1 MRDPL
6 MRADKI
12 RAGFETERRMFRPYH
27 EIAAHASRQIEDDAA
42 ALLPDPVDDF
52 AKKRGISARR
62 TGTWIPDVKMD
73 DGGAGRLAMEGR
85 GGDLRRCHGHIP
97 ILADR
102 VGGAG
107 HGAGDENLCSNHGGT
122 MVLETRH
129 AVQCAAG
136 SRWVCSLPHRL
147 AGENVIVSILGVLC
161 GRKDMALHILLIQE
175 DAAGAK
181 IVRDALA
188 NSRDQEFSVEWVR
201 TCAQALA
208 RLAGV
213 DDLPPTK
220 AGAVAAVL
228 GDLRVP
234 DVWGIDCFNL
244 LFDAAPQVP
253 ILILSTLE
261 DEAVAKLAVHRGAHD
276 YLLQGLMDG
285 YLLPKT
291 LAGMIEG
298 ASNTE
303 ALFDEKERAQVTLNS
318 IGDAVISTEASG
330 HVTYLNIVAERLT
343 GWARTGGGGR

>member
-1 MRDPL
+1 
-6 MRADKI
+6 
-12 RAGFETERRMFRPYH
+12 
-27 EIAAHASRQIEDDAA
+27 
-42 ALLPDPVDDF
+42 
-52 AKKRGISARR
+52 
-62 TGTWIPDVKMD
+62 
-73 DGGAGRLAMEGR
+73 
-85 GGDLRRCHGHIP
+85 
-97 ILADR
+97 
-102 VGGAG
+102 
-107 HGAGDENLCSNHGGT
+107 
-122 MVLETRH
+122 
-129 AVQCAAG
+129 
-136 SRWVCSLPHRL
+136 
-147 AGENVIVSILGVLC
+147 
-161 GRKDMALHILLIQE
+161 MALHILLIQ
-175 DAAGAK
+175 DDPAGAK

-213 DDLPPTK
+213 DDLPRAK

-228 GDLRVP
+228 VDLHLP

-291 LAGMIEG
+291 LAGMIDG

-318 IGDAVISTEASG
+318 IGDAVISTDISDR
-330 HVTYLNIVAERLT
+330 VTFLNIVAEQLT
-343 GWARTGGGGR
+343 GWPRAEAIGRKLDEIFHVIDADTRLPPPDPMVLATR